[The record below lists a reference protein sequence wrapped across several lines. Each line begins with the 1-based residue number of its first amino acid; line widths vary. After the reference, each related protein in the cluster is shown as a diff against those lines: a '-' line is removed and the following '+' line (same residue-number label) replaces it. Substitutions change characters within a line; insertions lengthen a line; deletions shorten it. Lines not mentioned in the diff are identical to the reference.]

1 MRTGELRQYHYF
13 LLLAQELHFGRA
25 AALSFITQPALSQ
38 QIARLEAALGV
49 RLFEREQRHVRLTPA
64 GEVLRDGVQQM
75 FQLLD
80 ETTRRAREA
89 AGFAQH
95 RLILGLIEY
104 ANLPLLPSALS
115 ALHRLYPEVTLQ
127 RQEMHTDVQMEA
139 LLRRQIDVGLA
150 VLLDGPGPRLP
161 PDGALQA
168 QRLLAS
174 PWRLL
179 VREDHPL
186 ARSGALSLEQL
197 SRERVIL
204 FARDVNPTVYDS
216 LLQAWPHPNI
226 VYETRQSSAG
236 VQLARQGLGGLLAT
250 GMVLAEAIPG
260 MVALPLPAFA
270 PLAIYL
276 LWRADEQQ
284 PLVLDFVEFM
294 QEQAAHHALTPAA

>member
-13 LLLAQELHFGRA
+13 LILAQELHFGRA

-38 QIARLEAALGV
+38 QIARLEDALGV
-49 RLFEREQRHVRLTPA
+49 KLFEREQRQVRLTPA
-64 GEVLRDGVQQM
+64 GVVLRDGVQQM

-80 ETTRRAREA
+80 QTTRRAREA

-95 RLILGLIEY
+95 RLSLGLIEY
-104 ANLPLLPSALS
+104 ANLPLLPAALS

-127 RQEMHTDVQMEA
+127 RQEMHADVQLEA
-139 LLRRQIDVGLA
+139 LQRRQIDVGLA
-150 VLLDGPGPRLP
+150 VLLDGPGPSLP
-161 PDGALQA
+161 PDGALRV

-179 VREDHPL
+179 VRDDHPL
-186 ARSGALSLEQL
+186 ARHGALSLEQL
-197 SRERVIL
+197 SQERVIL
-204 FARDVNPTVYDS
+204 FARDVNPEVYDC
-216 LLQAWPHPNI
+216 LLRNWPAPNI
-226 VYETRQSSAG
+226 IYETRQSSAG

-250 GMVLAEAIPG
+250 GMVLADAVPG
-260 MVALPLPAFA
+260 MVALPVPAFT
-270 PLAIYL
+270 PLAIFL

-294 QEQAAHHALTPAA
+294 QEQAARHALTPAA